1 MEGLAKFPDKF
12 ERCVIA
18 AIAVLLAAAVMTACS
33 ADTGTDSHVPK
44 RFEYSDDACS
54 AIVIVDAETGV
65 QYLCVRVYGN
75 SVSVTPLLDKWGFPL
90 LADGYQRGARVGQ
103 SQDVDSKELV
113 DDDPS

>member
-18 AIAVLLAAAVMTACS
+18 AIAVLLAVAVMTACS

-54 AIVIVDAETGV
+54 ASVIVDTETGV
-65 QYLCVRVYGN
+65 QYLCVRVCYG
-75 SVSVTPLLDKWGFPL
+75 VSVTPLLDKWGFPL
-90 LADGYQRGARVGQ
+90 LAEGYQRDARVEP
-103 SQDVDSKELV
+103 SNDIDEKELV
-113 DDDPS
+113 DDDQG

>member
-54 AIVIVDAETGV
+54 ASVIVDTETGV
-65 QYLCVRVYGN
+65 QYLCVRVCYG
-75 SVSVTPLLDKWGFPL
+75 VSVTPLLDQWGFPL
-90 LADGYQRGARVGQ
+90 LAEGYQRGARVGQ

>member
-75 SVSVTPLLDKWGFPL
+75 GVSVTPLLDQWGFPL
-90 LADGYQRGARVGQ
+90 LAEGHQRGYRVEP
-103 SQDVDSKELV
+103 SQDVDEKGMV
-113 DDDPS
+113 DDDQG